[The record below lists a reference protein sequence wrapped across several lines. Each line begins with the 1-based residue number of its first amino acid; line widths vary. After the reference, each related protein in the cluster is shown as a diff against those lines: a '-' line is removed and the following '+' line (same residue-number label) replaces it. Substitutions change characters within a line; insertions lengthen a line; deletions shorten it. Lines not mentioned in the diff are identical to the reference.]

1 MAASPL
7 DSPAPSYKTSF
18 PPLTSIGARDNAK
31 ELPDR
36 AASTIVKNSLEESGM
51 SFPL

>member
-36 AASTIVKNSLEESGM
+36 AATIVKNSLEESGM